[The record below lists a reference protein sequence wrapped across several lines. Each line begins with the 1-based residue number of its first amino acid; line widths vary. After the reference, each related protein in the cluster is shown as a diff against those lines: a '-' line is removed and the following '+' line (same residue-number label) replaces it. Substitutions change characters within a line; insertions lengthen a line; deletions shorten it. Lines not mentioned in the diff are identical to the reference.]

1 MAKDYM
7 KWRMRTSLGLLGI
20 PQRKNRTVTRMK
32 GTRCPAGKRRG
43 AAAAPTG
50 REEVACGVMEIDA
63 ADSSVFEFI
72 GSIPVYARSNGFEV
86 PSRHLALPAL
96 HAQTITFCDVQ
107 SNRGVGKGGS
117 DYRG

>member
-1 MAKDYM
+1 MAKDFI
-7 KWRMRTSLGLLGI
+7 KWRIRTSLRLLGI
-20 PQRKNRTVTRMK
+20 PQRKNRTVTRIK

-50 REEVACGVMEIDA
+50 REEVGCGAMEIDA

-72 GSIPVYARSNGFEV
+72 GCIPVYARPNPFGV
-86 PSRHLALPAL
+86 PSRRLTLPAL

-107 SNRGVGKGGS
+107 SNRGIGKGGS